1 MLSLGE
7 EIKQTKFKSEHQ
19 KAMLNILLTAN
30 TLYASN
36 NRFFK
41 KFHLS
46 PEQYNVLRIL
56 RGTHPKPCSVLS
68 IQERMLDKMSNASR
82 LVDKLEAKGL
92 LTRKPCKEDRRQV
105 DINITKAGLQILDD
119 IDVPFESMESVLEC
133 VSDKELARF
142 NEILDI
148 IRNKYRDAANAV

>member
-1 MLSLGE
+1 M
-7 EIKQTKFKSEHQ
+7 
-19 KAMLNILLTAN
+19 
-30 TLYASN
+30 
-36 NRFFK
+36 
-41 KFHLS
+41 
-46 PEQYNVLRIL
+46 
-56 RGTHPKPCSVLS
+56 
-68 IQERMLDKMSNASR
+68 
-82 LVDKLEAKGL
+82 
-92 LTRKPCKEDRRQV
+92 